1 MSKIFVK
8 LVKISAKFWYDNI
21 ISKTFIIIGRVG
33 GESVAQTLLSELIMP
48 TPKIT
53 PKNPAFDFTK
63 YRPFEFA
70 PNLPD
75 RTWCDKR
82 IEKAPIWASVDLRDG
97 NQALIDPMTIEQKLR
112 FFKLLVAVGFKEI
125 EIGFPSAA
133 QVEFDFTRL
142 LIEGNHVPD
151 DVTLQVLVQAREH
164 LIERTFE
171 SLKGAKRAIVHV
183 YNSTSRVQRDK
194 VYQLDKDGIKAIA
207 VNGATLLRDIAGR
220 YPETEWIFQY
230 SPESFS
236 QTETDFAVE
245 VCQAV
250 CDVWRPQD
258 GQKVILNLPATV
270 EASTPNLYADQ
281 IEYFCRHLPSRKD
294 VIVSLHAHNDRGCG
308 VAASELGVMA
318 GADRVEG
325 TLLGNGERTGN
336 MDILTMA
343 MNLYTQGVD
352 PELDLSQVSE
362 IVQVATDCTNL
373 PVHPRHAYVGEL
385 VFTAFSG
392 SHQDA
397 IKKSLDYNEKHPE
410 TEQHWDVA
418 YLPIDPV
425 HIGRSYQDVVRINS
439 QSGKGGAAYI
449 LQRHYGFDLPRWTQ
463 IDFAKVVQNQAES
476 LARELKT
483 DELLDIFTK
492 TYLTQEIF
500 KLSDYQINNKGGDVS
515 FNGQIATP
523 KDVLEIIGQGN
534 GALSA
539 FIGGL
544 VKATGKD
551 IHVTNYS
558 EHAINVKAT
567 ESLLDDEFG
576 DNQTNSA
583 AASYVQLNIDGK
595 VYSGIGVC
603 SSTVSSMLK
612 GVLSALAQT
621 W

>member
-1 MSKIFVK
+1 
-8 LVKISAKFWYDNI
+8 
-21 ISKTFIIIGRVG
+21 
-33 GESVAQTLLSELIMP
+33 MP

-70 PNLPD
+70 PHLPD

-82 IEKAPIWASVDLRDG
+82 ITKAPIWASVDLRDG
-97 NQALIDPMTIEQKLR
+97 NQALIDPMTIEQKLK

-142 LIEGNHVPD
+142 LIEGGHVPD

-183 YNSTSRVQRDK
+183 YNSTSKVQRDK
-194 VYQLDKDGIKAIA
+194 VYQLDKEGIKAIA
-207 VNGATLLRDIAGR
+207 VNGATLLRDIAKR

-250 CDVWRPQD
+250 CDVWQPEQ

-294 VIVSLHAHNDRGCG
+294 VIISLHTHNDRGCG

-343 MNLYTQGVD
+343 MNLYSQGID
-352 PELDLSQVSE
+352 PELDLSDVSE
-362 IVQVATDCTNL
+362 IIQVVTECNNL

-397 IKKSLDYNEKHPE
+397 IKKSLDYNEKHDE
-410 TEQHWDVA
+410 TKHHWDVA

-463 IDFAKVVQNQAES
+463 IDFAKVVQNRAES

-483 DELLDIFTK
+483 QELLDIFTE
-492 TYLTQEIF
+492 TFLIQETF
-500 KLSDYQINNKGGDVS
+500 KLSDYQIKNTGGEVS
-515 FNGQIATP
+515 FVGQVATP
-523 KDVLEIIGQGN
+523 TDVLTLDGQGN

-539 FIGGL
+539 FIDGL
-544 VKATGKD
+544 VKATGRD

-558 EHAINVKAT
+558 EHAINTKAT
-567 ESLLDDEFG
+567 ESLLDDELG
-576 DNQTNSA
+576 DNQTHA
-583 AASYVQLNIDGK
+583 AAVAYIQLNIGNK

-603 SSTVSSMLK
+603 NSTVSAMLK
-612 GVLSALAQT
+612 GVLSALSQA